1 MEEIARITENFAPL
15 NLAEPWDCSG
25 WIVKSGNKKA
35 RKAMLCLTVID
46 DVYNQAKALNC
57 DIIISHHPLFFVPLK
72 YRDINIYCA
81 HTNMDCAKGGTTDVL
96 IKHLG
101 LKGYGQGFLR
111 YVDYR
116 VTVGEFAE
124 KLSTISPNMRY
135 VNNLGR
141 KVINKIAFCAGS
153 GSEFI
158 EEAVNNGAEAF
169 VTGDLKFH
177 TAVESK
183 IVLFDIGHFESEI
196 FVLKVFEN
204 ILKDY
209 VEIVYAK
216 EKSPFIS
223 PF

>member
-1 MEEIARITENFAPL
+1 M
-15 NLAEPWDCSG
+15 G
-25 WIVKSGNKKA
+25 
-35 RKAMLCLTVID
+35 LCLTVID